1 MSMLNARCNWPGN
14 RCSPT
19 IKGYF
24 DSIPHQRLMELV
36 RERIA
41 DGRVL
46 ALIES
51 FLKQGIME
59 QAGEIEPED
68 RAEGTPQGGVI

>member
-1 MSMLNARCNWPGN
+1 VDVD
-14 RCSPT
+14 

-36 RERIA
+36 KERVA

-51 FLKQGIME
+51 FLKQKVME
-59 QAGEIEPED
+59 PMGWIAAKEQE
-68 RAEGTPQGGVI
+68 EGTPQGGGI